1 MGRRGGGDEK
11 TRIPT
16 LANSRFFVG
25 QNLPAATHL
34 WNNYHEVQACLQMQ
48 PSPSSSDQVSGG
60 VRQIGP
66 YQVLGVLGA
75 SNMAMVY
82 RAFDPVVERPLA
94 IKVLRIQSPAAEGEI
109 REARLRFESEVQT
122 LSRLSPHE
130 NIPIL
135 YHFGEYGDFPYFAME
150 LIPGDSLEERISGG
164 KTLYPDAA
172 VSIFRQIARALDYA
186 HSKGVVHRDIKP
198 RNVLLQPDGRV
209 KIIDFGIARV
219 GSQNLTATGAR
230 LGTPAYM
237 SPEQIRGDNV
247 GGRSDQFSLAVL
259 AYRVLTG
266 KLPFE
271 GQDESVHYNILH
283 SDPPPPSRVNPW
295 LPTRLDDVLMRA
307 LNKGQGDRF
316 ETCGVFVAALDRA
329 LLGSIDG
336 EAVATTRRTAKPFRH
351 RSRTLKALLA
361 ALICLVLGGLASWT
375 WTKVMER
382 HSEPQALVEAKA
394 NAGQNGPSPSRLEMP
409 PKAGYGT
416 QGTAQEP
423 PPIVSSSVVPEEPAP
438 HLTERA
444 SVRPATPVTIS
455 EPRSQRKV
463 PAPSPG
469 PRKSDPPANLAS
481 AERRTR
487 RQEGAMKTER
497 AVNAAANPTVAIP
510 SPEIPQPQPERTTNA
525 PGPSANLS
533 NNPSG
538 SGSGVGGIPGA
549 GSMNGPTGGVANGPT
564 VSNPEVRAG
573 SATAVSRG
581 GPSISSVSV
590 PPRVLPWWV
599 DSDTRLMWTLHDNGT
614 DVTWDQ
620 ALTYCSNL
628 SLGGFKDWRFPEVG
642 ELEKI
647 YDPAQEKHTKG
658 GIQLS
663 QWWVWSGT
671 TSFSKHA
678 FRDGYLHGL
687 TFGAYRASTQKALYF
702 LFAGGTKG
710 EFPLDNARNLRAL
723 CVRGGGK

>member
-1 MGRRGGGDEK
+1 
-11 TRIPT
+11 
-16 LANSRFFVG
+16 VG
-25 QNLPAATHL
+25 
-34 WNNYHEVQACLQMQ
+34 
-48 PSPSSSDQVSGG
+48 
-60 VRQIGP
+60 QIGP
-66 YQVLGVLGA
+66 YQVLGLLGA
-75 SNMAMVY
+75 SNMAIVY

-94 IKVLRIQSPAAEGEI
+94 IKVLRIPSPAAEGEI
-109 REARLRFESEVQT
+109 KEARLRFESEVQT

-135 YHFGEYGDFPYFAME
+135 YHFAEHGDSPYFAME

-186 HSKGVVHRDIKP
+186 HSKGIVHRDIKP

-247 GGRSDQFSLAVL
+247 CGRSDQFSLAIV

-283 SDPPPPSRVNPW
+283 ADPPPPSRVNPM
-295 LPTRLDDVLMRA
+295 LPTRLDDILLRA
-307 LNKGQGDRF
+307 LNKGQAERF

-329 LLGSIDG
+329 LLGSIDP
-336 EAVATTRRTAKPFRH
+336 ETAATTRRTPLPVRQ
-351 RSRTLKALLA
+351 RSRTLKAVLA
-361 ALICLVLGGLASWT
+361 ALICLVALGGLAGWM
-375 WTKVMER
+375 WTKER
-382 HSEPQALVEAKA
+382 HTEPDALFAERA
-394 NAGQNGPSPSRLEMP
+394 NVRQTAPSPVRSDTVPR
-409 PKAGYGT
+409 AGSG
-416 QGTAQEP
+416 AQEKP
-423 PPIVSSSVVPEEPAP
+423 QEPAP
-438 HLTERA
+438 VA
-444 SVRPATPVTIS
+444 SPKSVLDEPAPRFTKKAPARPATPVAVS

-463 PAPSPG
+463 PAPSPSA
-469 PRKSDPPANLAS
+469 RKSEASAKLASADGRTSREERAVKTEGPLSAAASPRVTIPPPDIPLPQAKLTANADPPANLS
-481 AERRTR
+481 
-487 RQEGAMKTER
+487 KS
-497 AVNAAANPTVAIP
+497 P
-510 SPEIPQPQPERTTNA
+510 ST
-525 PGPSANLS
+525 
-533 NNPSG
+533 
-538 SGSGVGGIPGA
+538 GSGVGLGNVPVPVSA
-549 GSMNGPTGGVANGPT
+549 NVPVGVARSSSESGT
-564 VSNPEVRAG
+564 SGLGPEVHAG
-573 SATAVSRG
+573 ADKAPSRG
-581 GPSISSVSV
+581 EISISS
-590 PPRVLPWWV
+590 PPALSPAWWV
-599 DSDTRLMWTLHDNGT
+599 DSQTKLMWTLRDNGT

-628 SLGGFKDWRFPEVG
+628 SLGGFKDWRFPEIG

-671 TSFSKHA
+671 TPFSKHA
-678 FRDGYLHGL
+678 FRDGYFHGL
-687 TFGAYRASTQKALYF
+687 TFGAYRASTQKAVYF
-702 LFAGGTKG
+702 LFAGGSRG